1 VGWRDLDNKLSSRGV
16 TRMCPVCEHDE
27 PWLHSERVVGL
38 ILVDDDGR
46 LGERHVQAAGLGCE
60 NCGFIRLHNLQV
72 LGVPRVEEKPS
83 AS

>member
-1 VGWRDLDNKLSSRGV
+1 
-16 TRMCPVCEHDE
+16 MCPVCEHDE

-60 NCGFIRLHNLQV
+60 TSLSAGPWVIQPSVDGVLLSWVGGAARTSCGGYR
-72 LGVPRVEEKPS
+72 
-83 AS
+83 